1 MKHVSILIDKSRYS
15 TVSGRDSQNSE
26 GGCWMEERYLSAG
39 RAAEELGISL
49 ATLYAY
55 VSRGLVRSESVEGKR
70 RNRRYRAEDVR
81 RLKERKERRRDP
93 DGVVEGALHWGTPV
107 LESGITLIDG
117 GGLYYRGRDVV
128 DLAGEKSI
136 EEVAALIWTGDEAMA
151 SALFP
156 PEMSGPSRRIRNVVD
171 SVAGL
176 TPVEVFQVMLPVA
189 AAEDPAAYDL
199 RPGAVARTG
208 ARILRLM
215 TGVAAGK
222 FAPGVAGALQR
233 GWSTGD
239 PGAVDLLGSA
249 LVFCVDHELPVS
261 TFAARCVASSEATPY
276 AVVLAGLAA
285 LGGVK
290 HGGELELVETFLQ
303 EVEAAGGA
311 RVVISGRLRRGECV
325 PGFGHSLYPEGDP
338 RGAGLLRLTAGAYP
352 EGVAVALSAT
362 VAEEMLQV
370 MGERPTVDFALAT
383 VARTLELPQGAAVAL
398 FALGRT
404 VGWIV
409 HAIEQYRSASLIRPR
424 ARYIGEQ
431 PRRKPDE
438 R

>member
-1 MKHVSILIDKSRYS
+1 MR
-15 TVSGRDSQNSE
+15 
-26 GGCWMEERYLSAG
+26 EERYLDAG
-39 RAAEELGISL
+39 RAAEELGVSL

-55 VSRGLVRSESVEGKR
+55 VSRGMVRSEAVEGKG

-93 DGVVEGALHWGTPV
+93 DGVVEGALYWGTPV
-107 LESGITLIDG
+107 LESAITMIDG
-117 GGLYYRGRDVV
+117 GGLYYRGRDVAA
-128 DLAGEKSI
+128 LAGEKSV

-151 SALFP
+151 PALFP
-156 PEMSGPSRRIRNVVD
+156 AEMSGPSRHIRNVVD

-176 TPVEVFQVMLPVA
+176 TPFEVFQVMLPVA
-189 AAEDPAAYDL
+189 AADDPAAYDL

-215 TGVAAGK
+215 TDVAAGES
-222 FAPGVAGALQR
+222 APGLAATLQR
-233 GWSTGD
+233 GWSPDD
-239 PGAVDLLGSA
+239 PEAADLLGSA

-261 TFAARCVASSEATPY
+261 TFVARCVASSEATPY

-285 LGGVK
+285 LGGLK
-290 HGGELELVETFLQ
+290 HGGEIELVEAFLR
-303 EVEAAGGA
+303 EVDASGDA
-311 RVVISGRLRRGECV
+311 RAVISGRLRRGERI

-352 EGVAVALSAT
+352 ESIAVTLSDSVAG
-362 VAEEMLQV
+362 EMLQL

-383 VARTLELPQGAAVAL
+383 VARALDLPPGGAVAL

-404 VGWIV
+404 VGWIG
-409 HAIEQYRSASLIRPR
+409 HAIEQYRSGSLIRPR
-424 ARYIGEQ
+424 ARYVGEQ
-431 PRRKPDE
+431 PGE

>member
-1 MKHVSILIDKSRYS
+1 M
-15 TVSGRDSQNSE
+15 G
-26 GGCWMEERYLSAG
+26 EERYFSAV

-55 VSRGLVRSESVEGKR
+55 VSRGMVRSEAAEGKGR
-70 RNRRYRAEDVR
+70 ARRYRAEDVR

-107 LESGITLIDG
+107 LESAITMIGG

-128 DLAGEKSI
+128 DLAEEKSI

-151 SALFP
+151 PALFP
-156 PEMSGPSRRIRNVVD
+156 PGMSGPSRHIRNVVD

-215 TGVAAGK
+215 TDVAAGESV
-222 FAPGVAGALQR
+222 PGLAGTLQR
-233 GWSTGD
+233 GWSPDD
-239 PGAVDLLGSA
+239 PGSADLLDSA

-261 TFAARCVASSEATPY
+261 TFAARCVASSEAAPY
-276 AVVLAGLAA
+276 AVVVAGLAA

-290 HGGELELVETFLQ
+290 HGGEIELVEAFLR
-303 EVEAAGGA
+303 EVDAAGDA
-311 RVVISGRLRRGECV
+311 RAVISGRLRRGERI
-325 PGFGHSLYPEGDP
+325 PGFGQSLYAEGDP
-338 RGAGLLRLTAGAYP
+338 RGAALLGLTAGAYP
-352 EGVAVALSAT
+352 ESIAVALSDS
-362 VAEEMLQV
+362 VASEMLRL
-370 MGERPTVDFALAT
+370 MDERPTVDFALAT
-383 VARTLELPQGAAVAL
+383 VARTLELPPGGAIAL

-404 VGWIV
+404 VGWIG
-409 HAIEQYRSASLIRPR
+409 HAIEQYRSGSLIRPR
-424 ARYIGEQ
+424 ARYVGEQ
-431 PRRKPDE
+431 PRDR
-438 R
+438 

>member
-1 MKHVSILIDKSRYS
+1 M
-15 TVSGRDSQNSE
+15 G
-26 GGCWMEERYLSAG
+26 EERYLSA
-39 RAAEELGISL
+39 RQAAEELGVSL

-55 VSRGLVRSESVEGKR
+55 VSRGMVRSEAVEGKGR
-70 RNRRYRAEDVR
+70 ARRYRAEDVR

-107 LESGITLIDG
+107 LESGITMIDG
-117 GGLYYRGRDVV
+117 GGLYYRGRDVL
-128 DLAGEKSI
+128 DLAKDESI

-151 SALFP
+151 PALFP
-156 PEMSGPSRRIRNVVD
+156 PEMSGPSRRIQKVVD

-176 TPVEVFQVMLPVA
+176 TPVEVFQILLPVA

-215 TGVAAGK
+215 TGVAAGES
-222 FAPGVAGALQR
+222 APGLAGTLQR
-233 GWSTGD
+233 GWSTED
-239 PGAVDLLGSA
+239 LGAESLLGSA

-261 TFAARCVASSEATPY
+261 TFAARCVASSESTPY

-290 HGGELELVETFLQ
+290 HGGEIELALAFLR
-303 EVEAAGGA
+303 EVEGAGDA
-311 RVVISGRLRRGECV
+311 RAVISGRLRRGERI

-338 RGAGLLRLTAGAYP
+338 RGAGLLGLTAGAYP
-352 EGVAVALSAT
+352 ESIAVALSER
-362 VAEEMLQV
+362 VAGEMLSL
-370 MGERPTVDFALAT
+370 MDERPTVDFALAT
-383 VARTLELPQGAAVAL
+383 VARTLELPAGGAVAL

-404 VGWIV
+404 VGWIG
-409 HAIEQYRSASLIRPR
+409 HAIEQYRSGSLIRPR
-424 ARYIGEQ
+424 ARYVGEQ
-431 PRRKPDE
+431 PRDR
-438 R
+438 

>member
-1 MKHVSILIDKSRYS
+1 M
-15 TVSGRDSQNSE
+15 G
-26 GGCWMEERYLSAG
+26 EERYLSAG
-39 RAAEELGISL
+39 RAAEELGVSL

-55 VSRGLVRSESVEGKR
+55 VSRGMVRSEAVEGKR

-107 LESGITLIDG
+107 MESGITLIDE
-117 GGLYYRGRDVV
+117 GGLYYRGRDVAV
-128 DLAGEKSI
+128 LAEEKSI
-136 EEVAALIWTGDEAMA
+136 EEVAALIWAGDEAMA
-151 SALFP
+151 PALFGAEP
-156 PEMSGPSRRIRNVVD
+156 PRLSGRIRSVLGSVD
-171 SVAGL
+171 GL
-176 TPVEVFQVMLPVA
+176 PPVEVFQILLPLA

-215 TGVAAGK
+215 MEVASGED
-222 FAPGVAGALQR
+222 APGLAETLRRGWSPREEAGALLN
-233 GWSTGD
+233 
-239 PGAVDLLGSA
+239 AA
-249 LVFCVDHELPVS
+249 LVYCVDHELPVS

-290 HGGELELVETFLQ
+290 HGGEIELVEAFLR
-303 EVEAAGGA
+303 EVEDTGEA
-311 RVVISGRLRRGECV
+311 RAVISGRLRRGERI

-338 RGAGLLRLTAGAYP
+338 RGAGLLRLTAEAYP
-352 EGVAVALSAT
+352 ESPAVALCEA
-362 VAEEMLQV
+362 VAGEVLGL

-383 VARTLELPQGAAVAL
+383 LARVLGLPAGGAVAL

-404 VGWIV
+404 VGWIG
-409 HAIEQYRSASLIRPR
+409 HAIEQYQSGSLIRPR
-424 ARYIGEQ
+424 ARYVGEQ
-431 PRRKPDE
+431 PR
-438 R
+438 